1 MAAEETPAPKP
12 NIPAPEQLPR
22 EITVY
27 SHSNLFYW
35 WPVWFVAYVL
45 ALLTWWDGHLL
56 AVVPKNSKAEQV
68 TTKDGVQRDVILAGE
83 SSQLL
88 KDEKGSLVQP
98 RLHIASSKNYG
109 VIFCLTLLLVI
120 FITNVP
126 LRGMW
131 SVLIVIVLVMG
142 VTILML
148 AGFWDNI
155 LDKYHQLDIRINLGG
170 YLFVGT
176 GLLLLWM
183 IAIGFFD
190 RQVYVT
196 FTPGQIRVKVEIG
209 DGEKVYDSYGMTLEK
224 QRSDLFRHWIL
235 GLSFFGIGTGDLII
249 HTSGAQSHTFDLPN
263 VLGIDRK
270 IRQIEQMLQTKEV
283 NMN

>member
-1 MAAEETPAPKP
+1 MSSAEASPNPKVEKP
-12 NIPAPEQLPR
+12 SIK

-35 WPVWFVAYVL
+35 WPVWFVAYLL
-45 ALLTWWDGHLL
+45 AVLTWWDGSLL
-56 AVVPKNSKAEQV
+56 AVVPKDSRAAQV
-68 TTKDGVQRDVILAGE
+68 TTKDGVTQEVIIPPSGA
-83 SSQLL
+83 QLV
-88 KDEKGSLVQP
+88 KDSKGSLVQP
-98 RLHIASSKNYG
+98 NLHISRSKNYG

-131 SVLIVIVLVMG
+131 SVLIVVVLVMG

-148 AGFWDNI
+148 AGYWEGIIDTFH
-155 LDKYHQLDIRINLGG
+155 LLDIRINLGG

-176 GLLLLWM
+176 GLLVIWM
-183 IAIGFFD
+183 TAIGFFD
-190 RQVYVT
+190 KQVYVT
-196 FTPGQIRVKVEIG
+196 FTPGQIRVRVEIG
-209 DGEKVYDSYGMTLEK
+209 DGEKVYDTYGMTLEK

-235 GLSFFGIGTGDLII
+235 GLSFAGIGTGDMII
-249 HTSGAQSHTFDLPN
+249 HTTGAQSHTFDLPN
-263 VLGIDRK
+263 VLSIDTK

-283 NMN
+283 NVS